1 LQFLFFFLD
10 VAVNPWY
17 KPGKIERENESF
29 NPSRKEVIATMKQC
43 TLCNEHIE
51 DVDFEFGEAVD
62 LEGECWHAECY
73 YEYFGEVL
81 ETV

>member
-1 LQFLFFFLD
+1 
-10 VAVNPWY
+10 
-17 KPGKIERENESF
+17 
-29 NPSRKEVIATMKQC
+29 MKQC